1 MISFQNF
8 SFRYEESKDFT
19 LRGIDMTVQTGEF
32 ILLTGRSGCG
42 KTTLIR
48 SLNGLIPHFYPGEIQ
63 GDLLMD
69 GHSLL
74 EMKPSELAGQV
85 GTVFQDPRSQF
96 FMTDTTR
103 ELAFGCEN
111 LGLAREKTIERIA
124 KAAKELFVTQPSISN
139 AIKALEEEFGV
150 NLFFRNNNKLTLTPE
165 GELFYNSAEELLAH
179 ADSVESEFHE
189 LRKKITPIRIG
200 IPPMLG
206 TIYLPELYFSLKEN
220 FPEVEFRLYEFGSI
234 KACDLVLEEKLD
246 IAIVNAEQ
254 PSIDKCNSRIIDTED
269 LLFCVAPDH
278 PLAGQK
284 TLLLTMLADEPL
296 ILFNTDSVQ
305 VMTLTRQFKAVGVNP
320 HILLNTSQITTLLNM
335 VKSDRVGT
343 FLYRSIVEAHPD
355 IVGIPVMPSIEQ
367 RIGVIWKK
375 GKYQNATTEKVI
387 KFIEN
392 F

>member
-1 MISFQNF
+1 MKLTQLEYFCVAA
-8 SFRYEESKDFT
+8 RYHNIT
-19 LRGIDMTVQTGEF
+19 
-32 ILLTGRSGCG
+32 
-42 KTTLIR
+42 
-48 SLNGLIPHFYPGEIQ
+48 
-63 GDLLMD
+63 
-69 GHSLL
+69 
-74 EMKPSELAGQV
+74 
-85 GTVFQDPRSQF
+85 
-96 FMTDTTR
+96 
-103 ELAFGCEN
+103 
-111 LGLAREKTIERIA
+111 

-165 GELFYNSAEELLAH
+165 GELFYKSDEELLAH

-189 LRKKITPIRIG
+189 LRKKIIPIRIG

-206 TIYLPELYFSLKEN
+206 TIYLPELYLSLKEN
-220 FPEVEFRLYEFGSI
+220 FPDVDFRLFEYGSI

-269 LLFCVAPDH
+269 LLFCVSPDH
-278 PLAGQK
+278 PLAEQK
-284 TLLLTMLADEPL
+284 ALLLTMLADEPL

-305 VMTLTRQFKAVGVNP
+305 VMTLIRQFKAVGINP
-320 HILLNTSQITTLLNM
+320 RIILNTSQITTLINM
-335 VKSDRVGT
+335 VKSGHMGT

-355 IVGIPVMPSIEQ
+355 IIGIPVMPSIEQ

-387 KFIEN
+387 KYIEN

>member
-1 MISFQNF
+1 MKLTQLEYFCVAA
-8 SFRYEESKDFT
+8 RYHNIT
-19 LRGIDMTVQTGEF
+19 
-32 ILLTGRSGCG
+32 
-42 KTTLIR
+42 
-48 SLNGLIPHFYPGEIQ
+48 
-63 GDLLMD
+63 
-69 GHSLL
+69 
-74 EMKPSELAGQV
+74 
-85 GTVFQDPRSQF
+85 
-96 FMTDTTR
+96 
-103 ELAFGCEN
+103 
-111 LGLAREKTIERIA
+111 

-165 GELFYNSAEELLAH
+165 GELFYKSSEELLAH

-189 LRKKITPIRIG
+189 IRKKITPIRIG

-206 TIYLPELYFSLKEN
+206 TIYLPELYLSLKEN
-220 FPEVEFRLYEFGSI
+220 FPEVDFRLFEYGSI

-269 LLFCVAPDH
+269 LLFCVSSDH
-278 PLAGQK
+278 PLAEQK

-305 VMTLTRQFKAVGVNP
+305 VMTLTRQFKAVGINP
-320 HILLNTSQITTLLNM
+320 RIILNTSQITTLINM
-335 VKSDRVGT
+335 VKSGHMGT
-343 FLYRSIVEAHPD
+343 FLYRSIVEMHPD

-387 KFIEN
+387 KYIEN

>member
-1 MISFQNF
+1 MKLTQLEYFCVAA
-8 SFRYEESKDFT
+8 RYHNIT
-19 LRGIDMTVQTGEF
+19 
-32 ILLTGRSGCG
+32 
-42 KTTLIR
+42 
-48 SLNGLIPHFYPGEIQ
+48 
-63 GDLLMD
+63 
-69 GHSLL
+69 
-74 EMKPSELAGQV
+74 
-85 GTVFQDPRSQF
+85 
-96 FMTDTTR
+96 
-103 ELAFGCEN
+103 
-111 LGLAREKTIERIA
+111 
-124 KAAKELFVTQPSISN
+124 KAARELFVTQPSISN

-165 GELFYNSAEELLAH
+165 GEIFYKSAEELLAH

-189 LRKKITPIRIG
+189 LRKKVTPIRIG

-206 TIYLPELYFSLKEN
+206 TIYLPELYLSLNES
-220 FPEVEFRLYEFGSI
+220 FPNVDIRLFEFGSI
-234 KACDLVLEEKLD
+234 KACNLVLEEKLD

-269 LLFCVAPDH
+269 LLFCVSPDH

-320 HILLNTSQITTLLNM
+320 HIILNTSQITTLINM
-335 VKSDRVGT
+335 VKSGHMGT
-343 FLYRSIVEAHPD
+343 FLYRSIVEKHPD

-375 GKYQNATTEKVI
+375 GKYQNTTTEKVI

>member
-1 MISFQNF
+1 MKLTQLEYFCVAA
-8 SFRYEESKDFT
+8 RYHNIT
-19 LRGIDMTVQTGEF
+19 
-32 ILLTGRSGCG
+32 
-42 KTTLIR
+42 
-48 SLNGLIPHFYPGEIQ
+48 
-63 GDLLMD
+63 
-69 GHSLL
+69 
-74 EMKPSELAGQV
+74 
-85 GTVFQDPRSQF
+85 
-96 FMTDTTR
+96 
-103 ELAFGCEN
+103 
-111 LGLAREKTIERIA
+111 

-165 GELFYNSAEELLAH
+165 GEIFYKSAEELLAH

-189 LRKKITPIRIG
+189 LRKKVTPIRIG

-206 TIYLPELYFSLKEN
+206 TIYLPELYLSLNES
-220 FPEVEFRLYEFGSI
+220 FPNVDLRLFEFGSI
-234 KACDLVLEEKLD
+234 KACNLVLEEKLD

-320 HILLNTSQITTLLNM
+320 HIILNTSQITTLINM
-335 VKSDRVGT
+335 VKSGHMGI
-343 FLYRSIVEAHPD
+343 FLYRSIVEKHPD

-375 GKYQNATTEKVI
+375 GKYQNTTTEKVI

>member
-1 MISFQNF
+1 MKLTQLEYFCVAA
-8 SFRYEESKDFT
+8 RYHNIT
-19 LRGIDMTVQTGEF
+19 
-32 ILLTGRSGCG
+32 
-42 KTTLIR
+42 
-48 SLNGLIPHFYPGEIQ
+48 
-63 GDLLMD
+63 
-69 GHSLL
+69 
-74 EMKPSELAGQV
+74 
-85 GTVFQDPRSQF
+85 
-96 FMTDTTR
+96 
-103 ELAFGCEN
+103 
-111 LGLAREKTIERIA
+111 

-165 GELFYNSAEELLAH
+165 GELFYKSSEELLAH

-189 LRKKITPIRIG
+189 IRKKITPIRIG

-206 TIYLPELYFSLKEN
+206 TIYLPELYLSLKEN
-220 FPEVEFRLYEFGSI
+220 FPEVDFRLFEYGSI

-269 LLFCVAPDH
+269 LLFCVSSDH
-278 PLAGQK
+278 PLAKQK

-305 VMTLTRQFKAVGVNP
+305 VMTLTRQFKAVGINP
-320 HILLNTSQITTLLNM
+320 RIILNTSQITTLINM
-335 VKSDRVGT
+335 VKSGHMGT
-343 FLYRSIVEAHPD
+343 FLYRSIVEMHPD

>member
-1 MISFQNF
+1 MKLTQLEYFCVAA
-8 SFRYEESKDFT
+8 RYHNIT
-19 LRGIDMTVQTGEF
+19 
-32 ILLTGRSGCG
+32 
-42 KTTLIR
+42 
-48 SLNGLIPHFYPGEIQ
+48 
-63 GDLLMD
+63 
-69 GHSLL
+69 
-74 EMKPSELAGQV
+74 
-85 GTVFQDPRSQF
+85 
-96 FMTDTTR
+96 
-103 ELAFGCEN
+103 
-111 LGLAREKTIERIA
+111 

-165 GELFYNSAEELLAH
+165 GELFYKSAEGLLAH
-179 ADSVESEFHE
+179 ADSVEMEFHE

-206 TIYLPELYFSLKEN
+206 TIYLPELYLSLKGN
-220 FPEVEFRLYEFGSI
+220 FPEVDFRLFEFGSI

-254 PSIDKCNSRIIDTED
+254 PAIDKCNSRIIDTED
-269 LLFCVAPDH
+269 LYFCVAPDH
-278 PLAGQK
+278 PLAEQK
-284 TLLLTMLADEPL
+284 TILLTMLANEPL

-305 VMTLTRQFKAVGVNP
+305 VMTLTRQFKAVGVTP
-320 HILLNTSQITTLLNM
+320 RVILNTSQITTLINM
-335 VKSDRVGT
+335 VKSGHAGT

-375 GKYQNATTEKVI
+375 GKYQNTTAEKVI
-387 KFIEN
+387 KYIEN

>member
-1 MISFQNF
+1 MKLTQLEYFCVAA
-8 SFRYEESKDFT
+8 RYHNIT
-19 LRGIDMTVQTGEF
+19 
-32 ILLTGRSGCG
+32 
-42 KTTLIR
+42 
-48 SLNGLIPHFYPGEIQ
+48 
-63 GDLLMD
+63 
-69 GHSLL
+69 
-74 EMKPSELAGQV
+74 
-85 GTVFQDPRSQF
+85 
-96 FMTDTTR
+96 
-103 ELAFGCEN
+103 
-111 LGLAREKTIERIA
+111 

-165 GELFYNSAEELLAH
+165 GELFYKSAEELLAH

-189 LRKKITPIRIG
+189 IRKKITPIRIG

-206 TIYLPELYFSLKEN
+206 TIYLPELYLSLKKN
-220 FPEVEFRLYEFGSI
+220 FPEVDFRLFEYGSI

-254 PSIDKCNSRIIDTED
+254 PSIDKCNSHIIDTED
-269 LLFCVAPDH
+269 LLFCVSPDH
-278 PLAGQK
+278 SLAEQK

-305 VMTLTRQFKAVGVNP
+305 VMTLTRQFKAVGINP
-320 HILLNTSQITTLLNM
+320 RIILNTSQITTLINM
-335 VKSDRVGT
+335 VKSGHMGT
-343 FLYRSIVEAHPD
+343 FLYRSIVETHPD

-375 GKYQNATTEKVI
+375 GKYQNATAEKVI
-387 KFIEN
+387 KYIEN

>member
-1 MISFQNF
+1 MKLTQLEYFCVAA
-8 SFRYEESKDFT
+8 RYHNIT
-19 LRGIDMTVQTGEF
+19 
-32 ILLTGRSGCG
+32 
-42 KTTLIR
+42 
-48 SLNGLIPHFYPGEIQ
+48 
-63 GDLLMD
+63 
-69 GHSLL
+69 
-74 EMKPSELAGQV
+74 
-85 GTVFQDPRSQF
+85 
-96 FMTDTTR
+96 
-103 ELAFGCEN
+103 
-111 LGLAREKTIERIA
+111 
-124 KAAKELFVTQPSISN
+124 KAARELFVTQPSISN

-165 GELFYNSAEELLAH
+165 GEIFYKSAEELLAH

-189 LRKKITPIRIG
+189 LRKKVTPIRIV

-206 TIYLPELYFSLKEN
+206 TIYLPELYLSLNES
-220 FPEVEFRLYEFGSI
+220 FPNVDLRLFEFGSI
-234 KACDLVLEEKLD
+234 KACNLVLEEKLD

-269 LLFCVAPDH
+269 LLFCVSPDH

-320 HILLNTSQITTLLNM
+320 HIILNTSQITTLINM
-335 VKSDRVGT
+335 VKSGHMGT
-343 FLYRSIVEAHPD
+343 FLYRSIVEKHPD

-375 GKYQNATTEKVI
+375 GKYQNTTTEKVI

>member
-1 MISFQNF
+1 MKLTQLEYFCVAA
-8 SFRYEESKDFT
+8 RYHNIT
-19 LRGIDMTVQTGEF
+19 
-32 ILLTGRSGCG
+32 
-42 KTTLIR
+42 
-48 SLNGLIPHFYPGEIQ
+48 
-63 GDLLMD
+63 
-69 GHSLL
+69 
-74 EMKPSELAGQV
+74 
-85 GTVFQDPRSQF
+85 
-96 FMTDTTR
+96 
-103 ELAFGCEN
+103 
-111 LGLAREKTIERIA
+111 
-124 KAAKELFVTQPSISN
+124 KAARELFVTQPSISN

-150 NLFFRNNNKLTLTPE
+150 NLFFRINNKLTLTPE
-165 GELFYNSAEELLAH
+165 GEIFYKSAEELLAH
-179 ADSVESEFHE
+179 ADSVESKFHE
-189 LRKKITPIRIG
+189 LRKKVTPIRIG

-206 TIYLPELYFSLKEN
+206 TIYLPELYLSLNES
-220 FPEVEFRLYEFGSI
+220 FPNVDLRLFEFGSI
-234 KACDLVLEEKLD
+234 KACNLVLEEKLD

-320 HILLNTSQITTLLNM
+320 HIILNTSQITTLINM
-335 VKSDRVGT
+335 VKSGHMGT
-343 FLYRSIVEAHPD
+343 FLYRSIVEKHPD

-375 GKYQNATTEKVI
+375 GKYQNTTTEKVI